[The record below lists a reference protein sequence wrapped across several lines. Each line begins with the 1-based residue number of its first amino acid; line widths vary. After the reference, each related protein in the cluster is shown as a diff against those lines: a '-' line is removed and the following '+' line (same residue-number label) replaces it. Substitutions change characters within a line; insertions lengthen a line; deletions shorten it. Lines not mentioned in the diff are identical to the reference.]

1 MTSFARNSKGEYS
14 LIEQYGNYAWGPD
27 ISWAEGK
34 QFEQYDG
41 TMGTAKMFPNTIKML
56 TTQALIPIRMY
67 HCKVVMIVHN
77 STLQHLINTIRVLH
91 HATPLTVCRS

>member
-41 TMGTAKMFPNTIKML
+41 TMGTAKMFPNNYKDAYDTGFNTNTNVSL
-56 TTQALIPIRMY
+56 QGGNDRTQFYVFSIL
-67 HCKVVMIVHN
+67 
-77 STLQHLINTIRVLH
+77 
-91 HATPLTVCRS
+91 